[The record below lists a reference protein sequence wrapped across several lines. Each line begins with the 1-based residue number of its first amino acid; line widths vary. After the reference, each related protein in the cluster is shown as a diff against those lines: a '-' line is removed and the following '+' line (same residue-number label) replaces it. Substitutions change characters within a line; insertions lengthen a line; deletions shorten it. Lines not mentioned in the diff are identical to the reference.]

1 MTLSYPSW
9 AVGLRCNE
17 KATKHLHR
25 GKRFLERQELLG
37 KITHS
42 RIFGGWS
49 SKLIASVI
57 RHSLETP
64 PADINFWLRRANR
77 IMINPSK

>member
-25 GKRFLERQELLG
+25 GKRFFERQELLG

-42 RIFGGWS
+42 RIF
-49 SKLIASVI
+49 
-57 RHSLETP
+57 
-64 PADINFWLRRANR
+64 ADGVPN
-77 IMINPSK
+77 